1 MAVHVHLLPS
11 LFEPEDLS
19 GGVAVMIDVLRASST
34 ICTALDNGA
43 EAVVPLLDPE
53 EALRRAASE
62 GGLSGGE
69 RGGEPI
75 EGFDF
80 GNSPSSY
87 GPAAVRGRTVF
98 FTTTNGTRALGR
110 MRNAEEVFVGGFV
123 NRDAVTDRLRG
134 EARDVHLVCAGT
146 DGHVTAEDVLF
157 AGAVASDLLDV
168 VRPQDPLGTQLATHL
183 YFGTPDLD
191 EAVRAGLGG
200 RNLIR
205 LGLSADIDDALSEN
219 TTAVLPR
226 LDGER
231 LVAG

>member
-1 MAVHVHLLPS
+1 MAVHVHLLPT
-11 LFEPEDLS
+11 LFEPEDLA

-43 EAVVPLLDPE
+43 DAVVPLLDPDE
-53 EALRRAASE
+53 VSRRAAAE

-69 RGGEPI
+69 RGGVQI

-87 GPAAVRGRTVF
+87 EPAAVRGRTVF
-98 FTTTNGTRALGR
+98 FTTTNGTRALDR
-110 MRNAEEVFVGGFV
+110 MRRADEVFVGAFV
-123 NRDAVTDRLRG
+123 NRDAIADRLRG
-134 EARDVHLVCAGT
+134 ETRDVHLVCAGT
-146 DGHVTAEDVLF
+146 DGRITAEDVLF
-157 AGAVASDLLDV
+157 AGAVASDLMDV

-183 YFGTPDLD
+183 YFNTPDLD

-200 RNLIR
+200 QNLIR
-205 LGLSADIDDALSEN
+205 LGAGGDIDDVLSEN
-219 TTAVLPR
+219 ATTVLPR

-231 LVAG
+231 LVAA